1 MDRFEKLTII
11 VVATNEQES
20 LKKTI
25 DILMS
30 LCEPDLTEEIVILL
44 ISDTCPA
51 AKEADSLLKKDY
63 PIRLTKKVQTLKG
76 LSPCIH
82 EGGNM
87 VRSSHFLIIGSDLE
101 MDPNSVPDMIAVSKT
116 HPETIVCASK
126 FKKRSKRKGYGL
138 FHMLC
143 ARTVNTVVCL
153 ILGIKGTEL
162 ITTFQIYPKKVF
174 DKMAF
179 DNPDYTFYEYTI
191 KPVYLGIEY
200 MEIPTEY
207 KRRTEGES
215 TFNLIRY
222 FKLAYK
228 FIYSACRLRI
238 RLKRAKRVNH

>member
-101 MDPNSVPDMIAVSKT
+101 MSPYTVPSLVEESKK
-116 HPETIVCASK
+116 HPKAIVCASK
-126 FKKRSKRKGYGL
+126 FEKSSKRKGYGF

-143 ARTVNTVVCL
+143 VKAVNAAIRI
-153 ILGIKGTEL
+153 ILGIKGNEL
-162 ITTFQIYPKKVF
+162 TTTFQIYPKKVF